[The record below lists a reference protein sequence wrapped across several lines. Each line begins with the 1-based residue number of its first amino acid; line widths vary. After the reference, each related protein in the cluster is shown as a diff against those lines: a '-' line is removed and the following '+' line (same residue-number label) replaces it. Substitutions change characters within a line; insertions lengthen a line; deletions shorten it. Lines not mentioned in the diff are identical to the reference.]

1 MATSNIKAH
10 GFEIRNV
17 TWSVTVPANGMV
29 NTNLKTLIDADLPS
43 GKRFLAIAGFT
54 TNDQNL
60 FFVGAYYNST
70 SNYSLQVRSISSS
83 SLTKDITVFYLC
95 ASI

>member
-17 TWSVTVPANGMV
+17 TWSVTVPANGSA

-43 GKRFLAIAGFT
+43 GKRFLAISGFT
-54 TNDQNL
+54 TNDQSLL
-60 FFVGAYYNST
+60 FMGVYYSNS
-70 SNYSLQVRSISSS
+70 SYSLQVRNIASSA
-83 SLTKDITVFYLC
+83 LTKNVSIFYLC